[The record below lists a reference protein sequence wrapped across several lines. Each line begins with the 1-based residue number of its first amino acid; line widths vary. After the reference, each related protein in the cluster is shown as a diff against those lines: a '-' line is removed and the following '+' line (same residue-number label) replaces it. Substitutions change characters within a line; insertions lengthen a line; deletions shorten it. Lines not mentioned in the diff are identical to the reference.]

1 MESSLR
7 PLIELETWI
16 IGTLGYNETKF
27 TKPYNTVGYVK
38 NYSTF
43 MALLQFNNFQRNIKF
58 KAEVKRE
65 KYCYFQRFYL
75 LIQYRNYSE
84 YLFRNPI
91 KKFAFEIQSKKK
103 FTWTGNNLLLK
114 NAIAAL

>member
-58 KAEVKRE
+58 KAEGK
-65 KYCYFQRFYL
+65 KGKIL
-75 LIQYRNYSE
+75 LFSKV
-84 YLFRNPI
+84 LPTNPV
-91 KKFAFEIQSKKK
+91 
-103 FTWTGNNLLLK
+103 
-114 NAIAAL
+114 